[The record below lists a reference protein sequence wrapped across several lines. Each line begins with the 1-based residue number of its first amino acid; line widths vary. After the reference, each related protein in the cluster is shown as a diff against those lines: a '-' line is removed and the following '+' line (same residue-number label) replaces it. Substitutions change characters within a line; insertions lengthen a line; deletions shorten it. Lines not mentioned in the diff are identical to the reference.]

1 MPVMAAADTPANAPL
16 NPMAT
21 LRDMLQAADARW
33 NVQAAPSAQ
42 ALRVK
47 KDGFSV
53 RVTSDR
59 SGYLYVLY
67 VGSDNHEFLK
77 LYPSKASELNAIRAG
92 VVFNI
97 PKLWHSEGPAG
108 TDSLLILVTP
118 APRDF
123 DAVFGQQLAAPA
135 TYRASAGLQDALGV
149 CRNGSDQTCPT
160 EQSRNLSATDVAD
173 SGSASY
179 GAALLRIDE
188 VAE

>member
-1 MPVMAAADTPANAPL
+1 MGRASSGERTNSQGQEG
-16 NPMAT
+16 
-21 LRDMLQAADARW
+21 RLQR
-33 NVQAAPSAQ
+33 Q
-42 ALRVK
+42 RYE
-47 KDGFSV
+47 
-53 RVTSDR
+53 R
-59 SGYLYVLY
+59 SQRYLYVLY

-77 LYPSKASELNAIRAG
+77 LYPTKASEPNAIRAG
-92 VVFNI
+92 VTFNI

-123 DAVFGQQLAAPA
+123 DAVFGQQLAAAA

-149 CRNGSDQTCPT
+149 CRNGSAQTCLSA
-160 EQSRNLSATDVAD
+160 QSRNLSATDLAN

-179 GAALLRIDE
+179 GATLLRIDE